1 MIRYLLDTSVCVEL
15 LRGRLPHVRARA
27 RLVPIDEIAVSTISL
42 AELLY
47 GAAKSSNP
55 ARHETILAE
64 FLAPIAILLFDM
76 DAAKAYARVR
86 ADLTKVGQPIGPL
99 DMLIA
104 AHALSVGAAVVTANE
119 REFRRVPGL
128 TVENWLAS

>member
-1 MIRYLLDTSVCVEL
+1 VIRYLLDTIACVDL
-15 LRGRLPHVRARA
+15 LRGRLPQVRARA
-27 RLVPIDEIAVSTISL
+27 RMAPINEIAISTISL
-42 AELLY
+42 AELLF

-55 ARHETILAE
+55 GRHEMILAE
-64 FLAPIAILLFDM
+64 FLAPFSILLFDTE
-76 DAAKAYARVR
+76 AAKAYAQVR
-86 ADLTKVGQPIGPL
+86 TDLTRAGQPIGPL

-128 TVENWLAS
+128 VVENWLA

>member
-1 MIRYLLDTSVCVEL
+1 MIRYMLDTSVCVDL
-15 LRGRLPHVRARA
+15 LRGRLPYVLDRV
-27 RLVPIDEIAVSTISL
+27 RLVPMDEIAVSTISL

-47 GAAKSSNP
+47 GAAKSSDP
-55 ARHETILAE
+55 ARHETIIAH
-64 FLAPIAILLFDM
+64 FLAPFAMLLFDT

-86 ADLTKVGQPIGPL
+86 ADLTRAGRPIGPL

-128 TVENWLAS
+128 RVENWLAT